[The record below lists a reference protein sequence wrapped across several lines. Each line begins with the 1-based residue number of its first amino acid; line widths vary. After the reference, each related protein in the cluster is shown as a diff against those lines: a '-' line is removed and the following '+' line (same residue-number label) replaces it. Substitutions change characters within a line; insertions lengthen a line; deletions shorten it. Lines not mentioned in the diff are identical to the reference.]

1 MSKRAARKKSEVQ
14 DLEPGL
20 RAVAAHQSSSV
31 VAANDGRVPV
41 AAQDKRRRW
50 ATPAWAATICLLAGY
65 ATSGFKDVTLP
76 MDFTGDNLLIATM
89 ARLLEQQAWLLDT
102 PLLGLPGR
110 LDFRVLPIS
119 DGAHLLVLKL
129 FALLGM
135 GPFTAVNVYFLAG
148 FALVGATAAYA
159 LERTGL
165 RGPPAIIGALL
176 YALLPYHYWRGP
188 MHLFL
193 SLYYAVPIFVYLMLG
208 CLRLIDKR
216 EAAGWR
222 TAVALSTFLAFFGG
236 YYAVFYCYLLAFA
249 VALEALTEGTWRP
262 LVRGARLIAATALG
276 IVINVLPAMW
286 FKIHNPDP
294 GKMIRPLQ
302 DTEVYGLK
310 FTQMFLPLMQ
320 HRTGWLANLA
330 LHYNRQAPMVNEN
343 QSASLGL
350 VMGALFGVVMVATC
364 LAVWRNR
371 LNDEDPTWGR
381 LRKLGLIGSW
391 GFLFATVGG
400 LSSMIGFFVTPFIRS
415 ANRMSVYIAFFVLVM
430 AGWLWQMWRG
440 SPAATDGRK
449 AVLGAL
455 GAVCALVAMW
465 DVADVDYFPKRAEV
479 GALHQQDA
487 AFFGR
492 LQSQEGPQARVFQL
506 PFVRFPEAGLGLQD
520 YYHFRPY
527 LHMTGWQWSFG
538 ALTGSQA
545 EAWNMQTA
553 AMVGRDPKGF
563 VQRLKQAGFTGVLL
577 ARSVPNRDAGFSESG
592 LTNALGSP
600 ALESSN
606 REFAF
611 FRLGN

>member
-1 MSKRAARKKSEVQ
+1 MSKRAVRRKSETP
-14 DLEPGL
+14 DHEPGI
-20 RAVAAHQSSSV
+20 RAVEAHQGAT
-31 VAANDGRVPV
+31 VAANDGRVPATGHV
-41 AAQDKRRRW
+41 NKRQW
-50 ATPAWAATICLLAGY
+50 VSPAWAGAICLLAGY
-65 ATSGFKDVTLP
+65 VTSGIKDLTLP
-76 MDFTGDNLLIATM
+76 TDLSADNLFAATM
-89 ARLLEQQAWLLDT
+89 ARLLEQRAWLLDS
-102 PLLGLPGR
+102 PLLGLPGV
-110 LDFRVLPIS
+110 LDFRVLPTS
-119 DGAHLLVLKL
+119 DGAHVLALKL
-129 FALLGM
+129 LALVGM

-148 FALVGATAAYA
+148 FALVGATAAWT

-165 RGPPAIIGALL
+165 GRGPAILGALV
-176 YALLPYHYWRGP
+176 YALLPYHFWRGP

-222 TAVALSTFLAFFGG
+222 TAMVLSAFLACCGG

-249 VALEALTEGTWRP
+249 VAVEGLSQGTWRP
-262 LVRGARLIAATALG
+262 VVRGARLIAATGAG
-276 IVINVLPAMW
+276 IAVNVLPAIL
-286 FKIHNPDP
+286 FKLHNPDP
-294 GKMIRPLQ
+294 GRIIRPLQ
-302 DTEVYGLK
+302 DTEVYALK

-320 HRTGWLANLA
+320 HRTRWLANLA

-350 VMGALFGVVMVATC
+350 VMGGLCGIVMVATC
-364 LAVWRNR
+364 LALWRNR
-371 LNDEDPTWGR
+371 LGEDPTWGR
-381 LRKLGLIGSW
+381 LRKLGLVSGW
-391 GFLFATVGG
+391 AFLFATVGG

-415 ANRMSVYIAFFVLVM
+415 ANRISVFIAFFILVM

-440 SPAATDGRK
+440 SRVVTDGRK
-449 AVLGAL
+449 ALWGAV
-455 GAVCALVAMW
+455 GVVCALVAMW
-465 DVADVDYFPKRAEV
+465 DAADIDYFPKRAE
-479 GALHQQDA
+479 AAAMYSQDA

-492 LQSQEGPQARVFQL
+492 LQSQVGPQARVFQV
-506 PFVRFPEAGLGLQD
+506 PFVRFPEGGLGTQD

-553 AMVGRDPKGF
+553 SMVGRDPQGF

-577 ARSVPNRDAGFSESG
+577 ARSVPNRDAGFSETG
-592 LTNALGSP
+592 LTGALGAP
-600 ALESSN
+600 AMESSN

-611 FRLGN
+611 FRVGN